1 MEVGVGAVVVGWV
14 GEEDEFLKKKIFG
27 IFLMELTCGTQSTS
41 ANNATSPLT
50 DRSDPSDL
58 VSIRSQF
65 AISANCKKLVE
76 NSWFFAIET

>member
-1 MEVGVGAVVVGWV
+1 MSASFANSVLTVG
-14 GEEDEFLKKKIFG
+14 
-27 IFLMELTCGTQSTS
+27 
-41 ANNATSPLT
+41 
-50 DRSDPSDL
+50 SDPSDS